1 MNNNNTNIDAIL
13 NECQQNI
20 NKALNL
26 VRQND
31 SNTTAATDN
40 QRNELDNLYYS
51 FMEFEDGEKLN
62 RIIRQSEKLK
72 NLERMIKDEYKE
84 GSNHYIDCLYD
95 ITDIYAKKFFELGFS
110 KAIKLMTESY
120 KYKF

>member
-95 ITDIYAKKFFELGFS
+95 ITDIYAKKFFELGFA

>member
-1 MNNNNTNIDAIL
+1 MNNNTNTNIDAIL

-26 VRQND
+26 VRQDD
-31 SNTTAATDN
+31 SNTTTDN

-62 RIIRQSEKLK
+62 RIISQSEELK
-72 NLERMIKDEYKE
+72 ALERMIKDE
-84 GSNHYIDCLYD
+84 
-95 ITDIYAKKFFELGFS
+95 
-110 KAIKLMTESY
+110 
-120 KYKF
+120 